1 MKQLPVVRLVNFTP
15 QPVLT
20 MYWAYLSMKKSV
32 PNSLQKFIAN
42 VGSVPEGFVKMIVK
56 EKLGTPLEFV
66 HTVWRFENVSRAFQ
80 QQLTRHRLL
89 SFCIESLRVIDKK
102 FFATNGLFHCP
113 EGVRKDERKQKLYE
127 DVMLNIEIGYGMLL
141 NKGFTVEEARGVL
154 PLNIYSNIS
163 MAGNLRAVIAMI
175 SSRLCNKV
183 QGEFKT
189 VAKMMKEEI
198 ARKISAELAECIEP
212 PCIMENHCQ
221 MRMENIQ
228 QIKGIDKREPCER
241 FIKLFGE
248 GKNES

>member
-1 MKQLPVVRLVNFTP
+1 MKQPVVKLVNFTP
-15 QPVLT
+15 HAIET
-20 MYWAYLSMKKSV
+20 MYWAYLSMKEPV
-32 PNSLQKFIAN
+32 PNSLQKSIAN
-42 VGSVPEGFVKMIVK
+42 VDSALEGFVKTIVK

-89 SFCIESLRVIDKK
+89 SFCIESMRVVDKRN
-102 FFATNGLFHCP
+102 FADDELYHCP
-113 EGVRKDERKQKLYE
+113 ERIKKDKKKRELYHE
-127 DVMLNIEIGYGMLL
+127 VMLNIEDDYDLL
-141 NKGFTVEEARGVL
+141 LRNGFTIEEARGVL

-163 MAGNLRAVIAMI
+163 MAGNLRAVVAMI

-189 VAKMMKEEI
+189 IAKMMKEEI
-198 ARKISAELAECIEP
+198 ARKISVGLAECIEP

-228 QIKGIDKREPCER
+228 QIKGIDKRKPCER
-241 FIKLFGE
+241 FIKLFG
-248 GKNES
+248 GDINEL